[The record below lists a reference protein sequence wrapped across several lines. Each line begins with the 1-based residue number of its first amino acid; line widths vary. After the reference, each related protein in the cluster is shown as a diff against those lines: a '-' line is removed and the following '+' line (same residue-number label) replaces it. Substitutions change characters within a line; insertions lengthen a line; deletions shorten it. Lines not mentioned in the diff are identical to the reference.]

1 MKRPRLALSLFNP
14 RRRLRDRLLAAML
27 VVALVPA
34 GAFFV
39 LTAVDLHG
47 ITEST
52 VNGADTSIVR
62 HQEEAFQTSLN
73 ETANEDLQSHLRALR
88 VIVQNLADELGS
100 GPDAAA
106 SSPSPSA
113 SPSASAAP
121 SSSASAKATPAGPSS
136 GAATASTGAA
146 SSPAA
151 TASPAPCAGPPATD
165 SPLGGGV
172 YQITTPNSSAAAELL
187 VGATPASTATVVPRA
202 ERLVCLNSFADGQLA
217 KAAGQVGIPVD
228 AVWIMDPNDQAVWI
242 SPGGITTV
250 PQQATGLD
258 ANPQGIVL
266 NRLDLLYNSPA
277 PQTPAASTPAWEWTD
292 PYQNPLHSK
301 DWEVTV
307 YSLDGH
313 GLVVG
318 ADVPLAQ
325 FANVIAQAPTEP
337 NSYPLLLDSQA
348 NQVIAAVPSST
359 GKDFTTAPTVG
370 AELPALTGKDGRQVL
385 AALESAESGAT
396 SPSLIEGTVDGLD
409 RLFFV
414 AVVSDPGWILVD
426 SAPNKIFQPD
436 VSALRQGINSALTTT
451 FQGAVWIVVL
461 LLLVSFGLATVLSR
475 FVVAPV
481 RALTASAERLAKGH
495 TDETVPP
502 QGRDEVGDLADSLE
516 RMRREINA
524 SREVILSASRE
535 LEQKVAIRTAELSV
549 RNEEL
554 LALNELAGSLT
565 RSLDPEAILTGALD
579 AVRAVL
585 PTSGGR
591 GFRIGRE
598 GLMASP
604 AEGDDGSPHLEE
616 VAVAAI
622 TGNQLVTRADGDGVL
637 IGLPMGTGAGPLGAL
652 GLRATVAPGAEMTA
666 LLVAIGN
673 QVGLALSTARL
684 SEEGREMAVLE
695 ERARLARE
703 IHDTLAQQ
711 LTGIVIQLE
720 AAQALVSRD
729 PDRSLPALASA
740 QELAR
745 SALAE
750 ARRSVWDLRPAPLS
764 STGLV
769 AAAENEVERFRHRTG
784 IAARLRA
791 EHMAPPPALRPQS
804 EVTLLRITQQALAN
818 IAAHSGASRVTVR
831 LRNLG
836 DHVELTVK
844 DNGQGFDT
852 SALPLG
858 SFGIVGMAERARIAG
873 GSFQVESVPGR
884 GTTITVDLPVAAEAG
899 TGGATSK
906 TAVSV

>member
-1 MKRPRLALSLFNP
+1 MKRPLLTLSLFNP

-47 ITEST
+47 ITQST
-52 VNGADTSIVR
+52 VNGAVNGLVS
-62 HQEEAFQTSLN
+62 HQENAFQTDLGV
-73 ETANEDLQSHLRALR
+73 TATTDINGILQALQAK
-88 VIVQNLADELGS
+88 VDTLASAL
-100 GPDAAA
+100 AATTKA
-106 SSPSPSA
+106 ATPTPSP
-113 SPSASAAP
+113 
-121 SSSASAKATPAGPSS
+121 
-136 GAATASTGAA
+136 GAAGAGT
-146 SSPAA
+146 SGSPTA
-151 TASPAPCAGPPATD
+151 TASPAPTAGLAPASTGAPTTD
-165 SPLGGGV
+165 VQNQEVGDGV
-172 YQITTPNSSAAAELL
+172 YEITSVSSQTAELL
-187 VGATPASTATVVPRA
+187 VGSTGTNEGVSTRAATLADLSDFATQ
-202 ERLVCLNSFADGQLA
+202 QLA
-217 KAAGQVGIPVD
+217 KFKEEVGPSID
-228 AVWIMDPNDQAVWI
+228 AVWIMDPTNNAVWV
-242 SPGGITTV
+242 SPGDISV
-250 PQQATGLD
+250 PQTEGL
-258 ANPQGIVL
+258 AGNPQGVGL
-266 NRLDLLYNSPA
+266 SLLTGFSDSSSV
-277 PQTPAASTPAWEWTD
+277 PQTPAPSPAPSIQASWTL
-292 PYQNPLHSK
+292 PYQNQLRNE
-301 DWEVTV
+301 WEVTV
-307 YSLDGH
+307 YALDGGH
-313 GLVVG
+313 LLVG

-325 FANVIAQAPTEP
+325 FAPLISEAPAPTG
-337 NSYPLLLDSQA
+337 SYQLLLSSG
-348 NQVIAAVPSST
+348 NQVIAASVSGT
-359 GKDFTTAPTVG
+359 GKDFTKSLQVG
-370 AELPALTGKDGRQVL
+370 SQLPRPAGKEGPGLL
-385 AALESAESGAT
+385 AALKAAENG
-396 SPSLIEGTVDGLD
+396 ETVLDPLDSTVGGVD

-414 AVVSDPGWILVD
+414 APVTYPGWILVD
-426 SAPNKIFQPD
+426 SAPKSYFEPNQN
-436 VSALRQGINSALTTT
+436 ALEQGISQKLNGIV
-451 FQGAVWIVVL
+451 QGAVWIVVL
-461 LLLVSFGLATVLSR
+461 LLLVSFVLATVLSR

-481 RALTASAERLAKGH
+481 RALTVSAERLAKGH

-524 SREVILSASRE
+524 SREVILAASRE
-535 LEQKVAIRTAELSV
+535 LEQKVARRTAELSV

-565 RSLDPEAILTGALD
+565 RSLDPEAILAGALE

-585 PTSGGR
+585 PTTGGR
-591 GFRIGRE
+591 GFRISRD
-598 GLMASP
+598 GLVASR
-604 AEGDDGSPHLEE
+604 AEGDDSSPRLEE

-652 GLRATVAPGAEMTA
+652 GLRTNSTPGPEMTA
-666 LLVAIGN
+666 LLMAIGN

-684 SEEGREMAVLE
+684 SDEGREMAVLE

-720 AAQALVSRD
+720 AAQALVNRD

-791 EHMAPPPALRPQS
+791 EHMVPPPALRPQS

-836 DHVELTVK
+836 DHVELTVR
-844 DNGQGFDT
+844 DNGHGFDT

-858 SFGIVGMAERARIAG
+858 SFGIVGMAERVRIAG
-873 GSFQVESVPGR
+873 GTFQVESVPSR
-884 GTTITVDLPVAAEAG
+884 GTTITVDLPVAADAG
-899 TGGATSK
+899 KGGATSK
-906 TAVSV
+906 TAGPV

>member
-1 MKRPRLALSLFNP
+1 MKRPRLTLSLFNP

-47 ITEST
+47 ITQST
-52 VNGADTSIVR
+52 VNGAVNGLVS
-62 HQEEAFQTSLN
+62 HQENAFQTDLGV
-73 ETANEDLQSHLRALR
+73 TATTDINGILQALQVR
-88 VIVQNLADELGS
+88 VDTLASALAATTTK
-100 GPDAAA
+100 AAA
-106 SSPSPSA
+106 TPSP
-113 SPSASAAP
+113 
-121 SSSASAKATPAGPSS
+121 
-136 GAATASTGAA
+136 GAAGAGT
-146 SSPAA
+146 SGSPAA
-151 TASPAPCAGPPATD
+151 TASPAATGTPTAS
-165 SPLGGGV
+165 SPLVYAVVGDGV
-172 YQITTPNSSAAAELL
+172 YEVTSASSQTAELL
-187 VGATPASTATVVPRA
+187 VGSTGTNEGVPTRAAPLADLNDFATQ
-202 ERLVCLNSFADGQLA
+202 QLA
-217 KAAGQVGIPVD
+217 KFKEAVGPSID
-228 AVWIMDPNDQAVWI
+228 AVWIMDPTNNAVWV
-242 SPGGITTV
+242 SPGDISV
-250 PQQATGLD
+250 PQTEGL
-258 ANPQGIVL
+258 AGNPQGV
-266 NRLDLLYNSPA
+266 RLSLLTAFSDSTSI
-277 PQTPAASTPAWEWTD
+277 PQTPAPSIQASWTP
-292 PYQNPLHSK
+292 PYQNRLRNE
-301 DWEVTV
+301 WEVTV
-307 YSLDGH
+307 YALDGEH
-313 GLVVG
+313 LIVG
-318 ADVPLAQ
+318 ADMPLAQ
-325 FANVIAQAPTEP
+325 FAGLISEAPAETG
-337 NSYPLLLDSQA
+337 SYPLLLSSS
-348 NQVIAAVPSST
+348 NLVIGASGT
-359 GKDFTTAPTVG
+359 GRDFTGSLQVG
-370 AELPALTGKDGRQVL
+370 GQLPRPAGKNGPSLL
-385 AALESAESGAT
+385 AALKAAENGEAVIPPLEAT
-396 SPSLIEGTVDGLD
+396 VGGVD

-414 AVVSDPGWILVD
+414 APVTYPGWILVD
-426 SAPNKIFQPD
+426 SAPKSDFEPNQN
-436 VSALRQGINSALTTT
+436 ALEQGISQKLNGIV
-451 FQGAVWIVVL
+451 QGAVWIVVL
-461 LLLVSFGLATVLSR
+461 LLLVSFVLATVLSR
-475 FVVAPV
+475 FAVAPV
-481 RALTASAERLAKGH
+481 RALTVSAERLAKGH

-524 SREVILSASRE
+524 SREVILAASRE
-535 LEQKVAIRTAELSV
+535 LEQKVARRTAELSV

-565 RSLDPEAILTGALD
+565 RSLDPEAILAGALD

-585 PTSGGR
+585 PTTAGR

-598 GLMASP
+598 GLMASR
-604 AEGDDGSPHLEE
+604 AEGDDASPPLEA

-622 TGNQLVTRADGDGVL
+622 TGNQLVTRPDGDGVL

-652 GLRATVAPGAEMTA
+652 GLRATVVPGAEMTA
-666 LLVAIGN
+666 LLMAIGN

-684 SEEGREMAVLE
+684 SDEGREMAVLE

-729 PDRSLPALASA
+729 PARSLPALASA

-745 SALAE
+745 SALAA

-791 EHMAPPPALRPQS
+791 EHMVPPPALRPQS

-836 DHVELTVK
+836 DHVELTVR
-844 DNGQGFDT
+844 DNGHGFDT

-858 SFGIVGMAERARIAG
+858 SFGIVGMAERVRIAG
-873 GSFQVESVPGR
+873 GTFQVESVPSR
-884 GTTITVDLPVAAEAG
+884 GTTITVDLPVAADAG
-899 TGGATSK
+899 KGGATSK
-906 TAVSV
+906 TAVPV

>member
-1 MKRPRLALSLFNP
+1 MKRPRLTLSLFNP

-47 ITEST
+47 ITQST
-52 VNGADTSIVR
+52 VNGAVNGLVS
-62 HQEEAFQTSLN
+62 HQENAFQTDLGV
-73 ETANEDLQSHLRALR
+73 TATTDINGILQALQAK
-88 VIVQNLADELGS
+88 VDTLASAL
-100 GPDAAA
+100 AATTKA
-106 SSPSPSA
+106 ATPTPSP
-113 SPSASAAP
+113 
-121 SSSASAKATPAGPSS
+121 
-136 GAATASTGAA
+136 GAAGAGT
-146 SSPAA
+146 SGSPTA
-151 TASPAPCAGPPATD
+151 TASPAPTAGLAPASTGAPTTD
-165 SPLGGGV
+165 VQNQEVGDGV
-172 YQITTPNSSAAAELL
+172 YEITSVSSQTAELL
-187 VGATPASTATVVPRA
+187 VGSTGTNEGVSTRAATLADLSDFATQ
-202 ERLVCLNSFADGQLA
+202 QLA
-217 KAAGQVGIPVD
+217 KFKEEVGPSID
-228 AVWIMDPNDQAVWI
+228 AVWIMDPTNNAVWV
-242 SPGGITTV
+242 SPGDISV
-250 PQQATGLD
+250 PQTEGL
-258 ANPQGIVL
+258 AGNPQGVGL
-266 NRLDLLYNSPA
+266 SLLTGFSDSSSV
-277 PQTPAASTPAWEWTD
+277 PQTPAPSPAPSIQASWTL
-292 PYQNPLHSK
+292 PYQNQLRNE
-301 DWEVTV
+301 WEVTV
-307 YSLDGH
+307 YALDGGH
-313 GLVVG
+313 LLVG

-325 FANVIAQAPTEP
+325 FAPLISEAPAPTG
-337 NSYPLLLDSQA
+337 SYQLLLSSG
-348 NQVIAAVPSST
+348 NQVIAASVSGT
-359 GKDFTTAPTVG
+359 GKDFTKSLQVG
-370 AELPALTGKDGRQVL
+370 SQLPRPAGKEGPGLL
-385 AALESAESGAT
+385 AALKAAENG
-396 SPSLIEGTVDGLD
+396 ETVLDPLDSTVGGVD

-414 AVVSDPGWILVD
+414 APVTYPGWILVD
-426 SAPNKIFQPD
+426 SAPKSYFEPNQN
-436 VSALRQGINSALTTT
+436 ALEQGISQKLNSIV
-451 FQGAVWIVVL
+451 QGAAWIVVL
-461 LLLVSFGLATVLSR
+461 LLLVSFVLATVLSR

-481 RALTASAERLAKGH
+481 RALTVSAERLAKGH

-524 SREVILSASRE
+524 SREVILAASRE
-535 LEQKVAIRTAELSV
+535 LEQKVARRTAELSV

-565 RSLDPEAILTGALD
+565 RSLDPEAILAGALE

-585 PTSGGR
+585 PTTGGR
-591 GFRIGRE
+591 GFRISRD
-598 GLMASP
+598 GLVASR
-604 AEGDDGSPHLEE
+604 AEGDDSSPRLEE

-652 GLRATVAPGAEMTA
+652 GLRTTSTPGPEMTA
-666 LLVAIGN
+666 LLMAIGN

-684 SEEGREMAVLE
+684 SDEGREMAVLE

-720 AAQALVSRD
+720 AAQALVNRD

-791 EHMAPPPALRPQS
+791 EHMVPPPALRPQS

-836 DHVELTVK
+836 DHVELTVR
-844 DNGQGFDT
+844 DNGHGFDT

-858 SFGIVGMAERARIAG
+858 SFGIVGMAERVRIAG
-873 GSFQVESVPGR
+873 GTFQVESVPSR
-884 GTTITVDLPVAAEAG
+884 GTTITVDLPVAADAG
-899 TGGATSK
+899 KGGATSK
-906 TAVSV
+906 TAGPV

>member
-1 MKRPRLALSLFNP
+1 MDQTNNAVWVSPGDVSVPQVQGLADNP
-14 RRRLRDRLLAAML
+14 QGF
-27 VVALVPA
+27 P
-34 GAFFV
+34 
-39 LTAVDLHG
+39 
-47 ITEST
+47 
-52 VNGADTSIVR
+52 
-62 HQEEAFQTSLN
+62 QTSL
-73 ETANEDLQSHLRALR
+73 
-88 VIVQNLADELGS
+88 LAGLGS
-100 GPDAAA
+100 
-106 SSPSPSA
+106 S
-113 SPSASAAP
+113 
-121 SSSASAKATPAGPSS
+121 
-136 GAATASTGAA
+136 
-146 SSPAA
+146 
-151 TASPAPCAGPPATD
+151 
-165 SPLGGGV
+165 
-172 YQITTPNSSAAAELL
+172 TTP
-187 VGATPASTATVVPRA
+187 
-202 ERLVCLNSFADGQLA
+202 
-217 KAAGQVGIPVD
+217 
-228 AVWIMDPNDQAVWI
+228 
-242 SPGGITTV
+242 
-250 PQQATGLD
+250 
-258 ANPQGIVL
+258 
-266 NRLDLLYNSPA
+266 
-277 PQTPAASTPAWEWTD
+277 PQTPAATIQAGWTA
-292 PYQNPLHSK
+292 PYENLLQRNNLM
-301 DWEVTV
+301 VTV
-307 YSLDGH
+307 YAQDGE

-325 FANVIAQAPTEP
+325 FASQISEAPSVTG
-337 NSYPLLLDSQA
+337 SYPLLLGSR
-348 NQVIAAVPSST
+348 NQVIAGSDT
-359 GKDFTTAPTVG
+359 GKDFTGSLQVG
-370 AELPALTGKDGRQVL
+370 QQLPQPVGKDGSNLL
-385 AALESAESGAT
+385 AALKAAETGDAGI
-396 SPSLIEGTVDGLD
+396 PPIDETVGGVE

-414 AVVSDPGWILVD
+414 APVTTLSSDGWIVVD
-426 SAPNKIFQPD
+426 SAPKANFEPNKN
-436 VSALRQGINSALTTT
+436 ALSLAISQKLNSIV
-451 FQGAVWIVVL
+451 QGAIWIVVL
-461 LLLVSFGLATVLSR
+461 LLLVSFVLATVLSR

-481 RALTASAERLAKGH
+481 RALTASAERLAEGH
-495 TDETVPP
+495 TDENVPP

-524 SREVILSASRE
+524 SREVILAASRE
-535 LEQKVAIRTAELSV
+535 LEQKVARRTAELSV

-565 RSLDPEAILTGALD
+565 RSLDPEAILAGALD

-585 PTSGGR
+585 PTTGGR
-591 GFRIGRE
+591 GYRIGRD
-598 GLMASP
+598 GLMASR
-604 AEGDDGSPHLEE
+604 AEPDERSPQLEA

-622 TGNQLVTRADGDGVL
+622 TGNQLVTREDGDGVL

-652 GLRATVAPGAEMTA
+652 GLRATGAPGPEMTA
-666 LLVAIGN
+666 LLMAIGN

-684 SEEGREMAVLE
+684 SDEGREMAVLE

-836 DHVELTVK
+836 DHVELTVR
-844 DNGQGFDT
+844 DNGHGFDT

-873 GSFQVESVPGR
+873 GSFQVESVAGR
-884 GTTITVDLPVAAEAG
+884 GTTLTVNLPVAAEAG

-906 TAVSV
+906 TAVPV

>member
-1 MKRPRLALSLFNP
+1 MKRPLLTLSLFNP

-47 ITEST
+47 ITQST
-52 VNGADTSIVR
+52 VNGAVYGLVS
-62 HQEEAFQTSLN
+62 HQENAFQTDLGV
-73 ETANEDLQSHLRALR
+73 TATTDINGILQALQAK
-88 VIVQNLADELGS
+88 VDTLASAL
-100 GPDAAA
+100 AATTKA
-106 SSPSPSA
+106 ATPTPSP
-113 SPSASAAP
+113 
-121 SSSASAKATPAGPSS
+121 
-136 GAATASTGAA
+136 GAAGAGT
-146 SSPAA
+146 SGSPTA
-151 TASPAPCAGPPATD
+151 TASPAPTAGLAPASTGAPTTD
-165 SPLGGGV
+165 VQNQEVGDGV
-172 YQITTPNSSAAAELL
+172 YEITSVSSQTAELL
-187 VGATPASTATVVPRA
+187 VGSTGTNEGVSTRAATLADLSDFATQ
-202 ERLVCLNSFADGQLA
+202 QLA
-217 KAAGQVGIPVD
+217 KFKEEVGPSID
-228 AVWIMDPNDQAVWI
+228 AVWIMDPTNNAVWV
-242 SPGGITTV
+242 SPGDISV
-250 PQQATGLD
+250 PQTEGL
-258 ANPQGIVL
+258 AGNPQGVGL
-266 NRLDLLYNSPA
+266 SLLTGFSDSSSV
-277 PQTPAASTPAWEWTD
+277 PQTPAPSPAPSIQASWTL
-292 PYQNPLHSK
+292 PYQNQLRNE
-301 DWEVTV
+301 WEVTV
-307 YSLDGH
+307 YALDGGH
-313 GLVVG
+313 LLVG

-325 FANVIAQAPTEP
+325 FAPLISEAPAPTG
-337 NSYPLLLDSQA
+337 SYQLLLSSG
-348 NQVIAAVPSST
+348 NQVIAASVSGT
-359 GKDFTTAPTVG
+359 GKDFTKSLQVG
-370 AELPALTGKDGRQVL
+370 SQLPRPAGKEGPGLL
-385 AALESAESGAT
+385 AALKAAENG
-396 SPSLIEGTVDGLD
+396 ETVLDPLDSTVGGVD

-414 AVVSDPGWILVD
+414 APVTYPGWILVD
-426 SAPNKIFQPD
+426 SAPKSYFEPNQN
-436 VSALRQGINSALTTT
+436 ALEQGISQKLNSIV
-451 FQGAVWIVVL
+451 QGAAWIVVL
-461 LLLVSFGLATVLSR
+461 LLLVSFVLATVLSR

-481 RALTASAERLAKGH
+481 RALTVSAERLAKGH

-524 SREVILSASRE
+524 SREVILAASRE
-535 LEQKVAIRTAELSV
+535 LEQKVARRTAELSV

-565 RSLDPEAILTGALD
+565 RSLDPEAILAGALE

-585 PTSGGR
+585 PTTGGR
-591 GFRIGRE
+591 GFRISRD
-598 GLMASP
+598 GLVASR
-604 AEGDDGSPHLEE
+604 AEGDDSSPRLEE

-652 GLRATVAPGAEMTA
+652 GLRTNSTPGPEMTA
-666 LLVAIGN
+666 LLMAIGN

-684 SEEGREMAVLE
+684 SDEGREMAVLE

-720 AAQALVSRD
+720 AAQALVNRD

-791 EHMAPPPALRPQS
+791 EHMVPPPALRPQS

-836 DHVELTVK
+836 DHVELTVR
-844 DNGQGFDT
+844 DNGHGFDT

-858 SFGIVGMAERARIAG
+858 SFGIVGMAERVRIAG
-873 GSFQVESVPGR
+873 GTFQVESVPSR
-884 GTTITVDLPVAAEAG
+884 GTTITVDLPVAADAG
-899 TGGATSK
+899 KGGATSK
-906 TAVSV
+906 TAVPV

>member
-1 MKRPRLALSLFNP
+1 MKRPRLTLSLFNP

-47 ITEST
+47 ITQST
-52 VNGADTSIVR
+52 VNGAVYGLVS
-62 HQEEAFQTSLN
+62 HQENAFQTDLGV
-73 ETANEDLQSHLRALR
+73 TATTDINGILQALQAK
-88 VIVQNLADELGS
+88 VDTLASAL
-100 GPDAAA
+100 AATTKA
-106 SSPSPSA
+106 ATPTPSP
-113 SPSASAAP
+113 
-121 SSSASAKATPAGPSS
+121 
-136 GAATASTGAA
+136 GAAGAGT
-146 SSPAA
+146 SGSPTA
-151 TASPAPCAGPPATD
+151 TASPAPTAGLAPASTGAPTTD
-165 SPLGGGV
+165 VQNQEVGDGV
-172 YQITTPNSSAAAELL
+172 YEITSVSSQTAELL
-187 VGATPASTATVVPRA
+187 VGSTGTNEGVSTRAATLADLSDFATQ
-202 ERLVCLNSFADGQLA
+202 QLA
-217 KAAGQVGIPVD
+217 KFKEEVGPSID
-228 AVWIMDPNDQAVWI
+228 AVWIMDPTNNAVWV
-242 SPGGITTV
+242 SPGDISV
-250 PQQATGLD
+250 PQTEGL
-258 ANPQGIVL
+258 AGNPQGVGL
-266 NRLDLLYNSPA
+266 SLLTGFSDSSSV
-277 PQTPAASTPAWEWTD
+277 PQTPAPSPAPSIQASWTL
-292 PYQNPLHSK
+292 PYQNQLRNE
-301 DWEVTV
+301 WEVTV
-307 YSLDGH
+307 YALDGGH
-313 GLVVG
+313 LLVG

-325 FANVIAQAPTEP
+325 FAPLISEAPAPTG
-337 NSYPLLLDSQA
+337 SYQLLLSSG
-348 NQVIAAVPSST
+348 NQVIAASVSGT
-359 GKDFTTAPTVG
+359 GKDFTKSLQVG
-370 AELPALTGKDGRQVL
+370 SQLPRPAGKEGPGLL
-385 AALESAESGAT
+385 AALKAAENG
-396 SPSLIEGTVDGLD
+396 ETVLDPLDSTVGGVD

-414 AVVSDPGWILVD
+414 APVTYPGWILVD
-426 SAPNKIFQPD
+426 SAPKSYFEPNQN
-436 VSALRQGINSALTTT
+436 ALEQGISQKLNSIV
-451 FQGAVWIVVL
+451 QGAAWIVVL
-461 LLLVSFGLATVLSR
+461 LLLVSFVLATVLSR

-481 RALTASAERLAKGH
+481 RALTVSAERLAKGH

-524 SREVILSASRE
+524 SREVILAASRE
-535 LEQKVAIRTAELSV
+535 LEQKVARRTAELSV

-565 RSLDPEAILTGALD
+565 RSLDPEAILAGALE

-585 PTSGGR
+585 PTTGGR
-591 GFRIGRE
+591 GFRISRD
-598 GLMASP
+598 GLVASR
-604 AEGDDGSPHLEE
+604 AEGDDSSPRLEE

-652 GLRATVAPGAEMTA
+652 GLRTNSTPGPEMTA
-666 LLVAIGN
+666 LLMAIGN

-684 SEEGREMAVLE
+684 SDEGREMAVLE

-720 AAQALVSRD
+720 AAQALVNRD

-791 EHMAPPPALRPQS
+791 EHMVPPPALRPQS

-836 DHVELTVK
+836 DHVELTVR
-844 DNGQGFDT
+844 DNGHGFDT

-858 SFGIVGMAERARIAG
+858 SFGIVGMAERVRIAG
-873 GSFQVESVPGR
+873 GTFQVESVPSR
-884 GTTITVDLPVAAEAG
+884 GTTITVDLPVAADAG
-899 TGGATSK
+899 KGGATSK
-906 TAVSV
+906 TAGPV